1 MSDRKRINLSI
12 SESQFIEVKDMAKRG
27 GFKGSCD
34 FLVALISAFTQYAKQ
49 CRKAIKPTTISKEIE
64 EMFSLLGT
72 GESELKTKG
81 LKKTTNNDR

>member
-1 MSDRKRINLSI
+1 
-12 SESQFIEVKDMAKRG
+12 MAKRG

-34 FLVALISAFTQYAKQ
+34 FLVALINAFTQYAKQ